1 MFATLIQKEYVQK
14 PEHSS
19 FPGLMQGA
27 GKELKTREGLMIH
40 PKFSP
45 PVVVP
50 AQTPPVTME
59 IKEEVMEKPKVT
71 RKPKV
76 EKEVRE
82 ALRNEVLEVAEK
94 PKRVLKGA
102 KPRKLV

>member
-14 PEHSS
+14 TEHSA
-19 FPGLMQGA
+19 FPGLVQPS

-40 PKFSP
+40 PKFTPPP
-45 PVVVP
+45 PVVVNP
-50 AQTPPVTME
+50 VQAAPVTME
-59 IKEEVMEKPKVT
+59 IKEVMEKPKAT
-71 RKPKV
+71 RKPKA

-82 ALRNEVLEVAEK
+82 EVLEVAEK